1 MLQPMHIQPLEVHK
15 FKDKN
20 GELKFSEI
28 ELDKLALVLLP
39 STPKFLADDLITRK
53 DSNQREKNRICLE
66 ETFRRD

>member
-1 MLQPMHIQPLEVHK
+1 MLQPMNIQPLEVHK

-39 STPKFLADDLITRK
+39 STPKFLANDLIT
-53 DSNQREKNRICLE
+53 N
-66 ETFRRD
+66 